1 MPEDFFDELLG
12 KKQDELDDILDK
24 IKNRWDTDLTR
35 SLWDD
40 TWMPP
45 KTEERDNEEPPKR
58 DLAQKPNRSRKNKQR
73 YRNRK

>member
-1 MPEDFFDELLG
+1 MPEDFFDELIG
-12 KKQDELDDILDK
+12 KKSDELDDILDK

-40 TWMPP
+40 NWMIP
-45 KTEERDNEEPPKR
+45 EEREDEEPPKR
-58 DLAQKPNRSRKNKQR
+58 NLPQRANRSRKKQQR

>member
-1 MPEDFFDELLG
+1 MS
-12 KKQDELDDILDK
+12 DELDDILDK

-45 KTEERDNEEPPKR
+45 KEERDNEEPPER
-58 DLAQKPNRSRKNKQR
+58 DLPKRTNRSRKKHKT
-73 YRNRK
+73 NRRRQ